1 MAHKYTRKELID
13 IVRGGVTSPQPIT
26 EQNADGSPHY
36 YIMFADNMRFDCGN
50 SEAHMREMLNMFEG
64 IKEIAAR

>member
-36 YIMFADNMRFDCGN
+36 YVAVSDGLRIDCGSN
-50 SEAHMREMLNMFEG
+50 KEYMLDMAETL
-64 IKEIAAR
+64 KQL

>member
-1 MAHKYTRKELID
+1 MAGTLTRQQLID
-13 IVRGGVTSPQPIT
+13 MARGKKEYPLQVT
-26 EQNADGSPHY
+26 EHDADGSPHY

-50 SEAHMREMLNMFEG
+50 SEAHMRETLEMFEG